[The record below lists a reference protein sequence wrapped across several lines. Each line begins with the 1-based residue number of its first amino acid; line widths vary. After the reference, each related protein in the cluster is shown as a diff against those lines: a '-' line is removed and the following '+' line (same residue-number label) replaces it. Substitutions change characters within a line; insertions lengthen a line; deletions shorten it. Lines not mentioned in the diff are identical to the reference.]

1 MPMFLIKMGNKISI
15 LSIMKIKIFCYSCN
29 SGKTLNKEFTFSVC
43 EFPYEFTCNSGT
55 CVDIFKRCD
64 NRKDCDDGSDENE
77 CRMLRLEDSYEK
89 SLPPLKPEDAEEP
102 NDIHAMVEIVNIDFV
117 DTVNMVVGL
126 TIDIVLKWNDYKLD
140 FENIKDKQK
149 EEMARK
155 LIPETDRSSIWLP
168 MSKLIHDNAILGE
181 TRNEDFFN
189 LEVEV
194 KDDAKQ
200 MDLSE
205 PRETLI
211 YSGEDSLL
219 VMKQRVKLKY
229 RCDFFVKLFPFDN
242 SSCDFMLSIAR
253 IGNNSIKMKNSEF
266 SVLCSVSYSMR
277 HPP

>member
-1 MPMFLIKMGNKISI
+1 
-15 LSIMKIKIFCYSCN
+15 MKIKIFCYSCN

-43 EFPYEFTCNSGT
+43 EFPDEFTCDSGT

-64 NRKDCDDGSDENE
+64 NRKDCDDGSDEKE

-126 TIDIVLKWNDYKLD
+126 TIDIVLKWNDYKID
-140 FENIKDKQK
+140 FENIKDRQE

-194 KDDAKQ
+194 KDNAKQ

-211 YSGEDSLL
+211 YSGKDSLL
-219 VMKQRVKLKY
+219 AMKQRVKLKY
-229 RCDFFVKLFPFDN
+229 R
-242 SSCDFMLSIAR
+242 
-253 IGNNSIKMKNSEF
+253 
-266 SVLCSVSYSMR
+266 
-277 HPP
+277 